1 MPRLNSLLLILCT
14 GLLQIGHSENRKAA
28 IGSVQPS
35 LDSPVIGYFVSAT
48 GERVVIEGISGAAHA
63 RRVRE
68 IPVLAGRN
76 DSKTA
81 LVASSNGV
89 YLQTADGL
97 RLLMSG
103 DATAAAFLPNRSDA
117 VVAVDDQIYLL
128 NSSGSSSGDGKFL
141 ARESA
146 IALAVSADGRIA
158 VLLNNG
164 GREAAVL
171 DLQTGA
177 TRHLQLGASAR
188 SVQRGR
194 DGVFIFVPQQGISPW
209 LFDANSGALSFA
221 PELPNAAFER
231 APR

>member
-1 MPRLNSLLLILCT
+1 MPRLNSLLLMLCVVLVHV
-14 GLLQIGHSENRKAA
+14 GQSAERKAA
-28 IGSVQPS
+28 IGTAQPS

-68 IPVLAGRN
+68 IPGLAAPD

-81 LVASSNGV
+81 LVASPSGV
-89 YLQTADGL
+89 YLETANGP

-103 DATAAAFLPNRSDA
+103 NATAAVFLPNRTDA
-117 VVAVDDQIYLL
+117 VVAIDDQIFLL
-128 NSSGSSSGDGKFL
+128 NSSGGSKFL

-146 IALAVSADGRIA
+146 VALAVSDDGRIA

-171 DLQTGA
+171 DLQNSA

-209 LFDANSGALSFA
+209 LFDANSGAMSFA
-221 PELPNAAFER
+221 PELPNAALER
-231 APR
+231 TPR

>member
-1 MPRLNSLLLILCT
+1 MTRLNSVLLMLCV
-14 GLLQIGHSENRKAA
+14 GLVQIGQSADRKAA
-28 IGSVQPS
+28 IGSAQPS
-35 LDSPVIGYFVSAT
+35 LDSPVIGYFASSI

-68 IPVLAGRN
+68 IPVLAASD

-81 LVASSNGV
+81 LVASPSGV
-89 YLQTADGL
+89 YLQTGDGL

-103 DATAAAFLPNRSDA
+103 NATAAAFLPNRLDA
-117 VVAVDDQIYLL
+117 VVAIDDQIYLL
-128 NSSGSSSGDGKFL
+128 NSSGDGKFL
-141 ARESA
+141 VRESA
-146 IALAVSADGRIA
+146 VALAVSDDGRIA
-158 VLLNNG
+158 VLLNKG
-164 GREAAVL
+164 GTEAAVL
-171 DLQTGA
+171 DLQTSA
-177 TRHLQLGASAR
+177 TRHLQLGAGAR

-221 PELPNAAFER
+221 PELPNAALER